1 MANVTMPQLG
11 FDMQEGTLVRWLK
24 QPGDTIERG
33 EAIAEIETDK
43 AVIEIESFE
52 AGTLKKLLIDEG
64 TTVPVGE
71 PIAVIDTGADDDES
85 TDTVATSEKV
95 AVPDGLPA
103 VGEDAPSEVHPTR
116 EGQLAQ
122 AAVDEDAAAQQA
134 ARPGAAAVG
143 APGAVSTGTGRI
155 KASPIAR
162 RLAAEHGIDLPSLS
176 GSGPGGRI
184 VKQDVL
190 TALESAPAV
199 RPAASAVAAA
209 MPAAEDEVMPLSR
222 MRQTIARRMTE
233 SKQQAPHFY
242 VTMAI
247 DMGKAMELRAS
258 LKELGD
264 GEARVSVNDLV
275 MKATAIALQREP
287 SLNSSFEGDA
297 IRTHGA
303 VHLAMAVALAEG
315 LITPVIRDCHAKSL
329 LQIAQEARELA
340 EAARTGGLRP
350 DQYQGGTFT
359 ISNLGMFGVEE
370 FSAIINPPQGAILAV
385 SAVREEPVVRNGE
398 LAVGRIMRV
407 TVSADHRVTDG
418 AQVARFL
425 QELKDVLENPLRL
438 LV

>member
-52 AGTLKKLLIDEG
+52 KGTVEQLLIEEG

-71 PIAVIDTGADDDES
+71 PIAVVNTGKEEPAAPAASVAPEAPAATPEATPAADNGATTPPAEAEVPAAPVAEARTATPAAPAAPVADAPVADD
-85 TDTVATSEKV
+85 TD
-95 AVPDGLPA
+95 LP
-103 VGEDAPSEVHPTR
+103 R
-116 EGQLAQ
+116 L
-122 AAVDEDAAAQQA
+122 
-134 ARPGAAAVG
+134 
-143 APGAVSTGTGRI
+143 
-155 KASPIAR
+155 KASPLAR
-162 RLAAEHGIDLPSLS
+162 RLAAEHGVNLRAVT
-176 GSGPGGRI
+176 GTGPGGRI
-184 VKQDVL
+184 VKVDVL
-190 TALESAPAV
+190 KAAET
-199 RPAASAVAAA
+199 PAAPTVAAV
-209 MPAAEDEVMPLSR
+209 PATDVADEVVPMSR

-247 DMGKAMELRAS
+247 DMDKAIELRNN
-258 LKELGD
+258 LKELD
-264 GEARVSVNDLV
+264 DEVHVSFNDLV
-275 MKATAIALQREP
+275 LKATAVALRNHR
-287 SLNSSFEGDA
+287 SLNASIEDDA
-297 IRTHGA
+297 IRHHGA
-303 VHLAMAVALAEG
+303 VHLAMAVALDDG

-329 LQIAQEARELA
+329 GQIAQEARSLA
-340 EAARTGGLRP
+340 EAARDGQLRP

-370 FSAIINPPQGAILAV
+370 FSAIINPPQGAIMAV
-385 SAVREEPVVRNGE
+385 SGITQQPVVRDGE
-398 LAVGRIMRV
+398 LAVGHVMRV

-418 AQVARFL
+418 AQVAKFL
-425 QELKDVLENPLRL
+425 QEFKGVLENPLRL